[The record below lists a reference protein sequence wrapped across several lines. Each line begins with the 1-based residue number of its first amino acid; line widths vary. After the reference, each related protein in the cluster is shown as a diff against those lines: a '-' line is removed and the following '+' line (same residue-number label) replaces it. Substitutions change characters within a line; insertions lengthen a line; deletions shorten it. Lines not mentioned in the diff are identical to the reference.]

1 MRSVLRSSR
10 RRGRRSSGVAT
21 LASPRHQF
29 DQEGAMHCEE
39 CGNTFELSEDCRWV
53 AGDNTIIACPKCH
66 ATGSKSITPACEVIP
81 GTDWL
86 EKLWKME
93 DNR

>member
-1 MRSVLRSSR
+1 
-10 RRGRRSSGVAT
+10 
-21 LASPRHQF
+21 
-29 DQEGAMHCEE
+29 
-39 CGNTFELSEDCRWV
+39 V